1 MWNRQMNI
9 KTLIRTSLIALG
21 LTLAPLG
28 VAAQNLFSA
37 AILVNDQAIT
47 NYELKQ
53 RTMFLE
59 AMRFPGVPDELA
71 PKQLIEER
79 LKKAAADQLGIRV
92 SEEELQ
98 FELES
103 FAQRF
108 NVAFDEF
115 AAELERVGIS
125 VDTPREFIANQLLW
139 REVVRARFGAQANV
153 DEAQVERSANAEKSG
168 SSIEVLLTEII
179 MAMQPGQEQEVR
191 ERARELS
198 KIRSFDAFSDAARE
212 FSDAPTREF
221 GGRVTW
227 QKLDTLPGVLQP
239 LIFGLAPGEVTDPLS
254 IPNALALFQL
264 RGIRETA
271 YRRPLPDS
279 VDYLRYALPSSE
291 IENIKA
297 IRANINHCDDLYGW
311 AKGNPNH
318 VLKRKT
324 VKRAE
329 IDGPTRNILTNLDE
343 NEYVIATQ
351 EPTTTLIMMCSRS
364 QTLDLE
370 EQDLAQIRDG
380 LLNQRL
386 GSYADSYLE
395 NLRDDARIVYK

>member
-1 MWNRQMNI
+1 MNI
-9 KTLIRTSLIALG
+9 KTLLRSSLIALG

-47 NYELKQ
+47 NYELNQ

-59 AMRFPGVPDELA
+59 ALRFPGVPDELA

-92 SEEELQ
+92 SAEELQ

-125 VDTPREFIANQLLW
+125 VDTPRAFIANQLLW
-139 REVVRARFGAQANV
+139 RDVIRARFGAQANV

-271 YRRPLPDS
+271 YRRPLPNS

-291 IENIKA
+291 LENIEA

>member
-1 MWNRQMNI
+1 MNI

-125 VDTPREFIANQLLW
+125 IDTPRAFIANQLLW

-153 DEAQVERSANAEKSG
+153 DEAQVERSANAKKSG

-291 IENIKA
+291 LENIKA
-297 IRANINHCDDLYGW
+297 IRSNINHCDDLYGW

-351 EPTTTLIMMCSRS
+351 EPTTTLIMMCRRS
-364 QTLDLE
+364 QILDLE

>member
-1 MWNRQMNI
+1 MNI
-9 KTLIRTSLIALG
+9 KTLIRTSFMALSVAV
-21 LTLAPLG
+21 APMVVG
-28 VAAQNLFSA
+28 AQNLFSA

-47 NYELKQ
+47 NYELNQ

-59 AMRFPGVPDELA
+59 ALRFPGVPDELA

-98 FELES
+98 LELES
-103 FAQRF
+103 FAERF
-108 NVAFDEF
+108 NVTFEEF
-115 AAELERVGIS
+115 AAELERLGIS
-125 VDTPREFIANQLLW
+125 VDTPRAFIANNMLW
-139 REVVRARFGAQANV
+139 GEVVRTRFGAQANV

-191 ERARELS
+191 KRARELS

-279 VDYLRYALPSSE
+279 LDYLRYALPRSE
-291 IENIKA
+291 LENINA
-297 IRANINHCDDLYGW
+297 ISTNINHCDDLYGW

-318 VLKRKT
+318 VLKRET

-343 NEYVIATQ
+343 NEYVISTQ
-351 EPTTTLIMMCSRS
+351 GPTTTLIMMCSRS
-364 QTLDLE
+364 QILDLE
-370 EQDLAQIRDG
+370 EQDLAQIRNG

>member
-1 MWNRQMNI
+1 
-9 KTLIRTSLIALG
+9 
-21 LTLAPLG
+21 
-28 VAAQNLFSA
+28 
-37 AILVNDQAIT
+37 
-47 NYELKQ
+47 
-53 RTMFLE
+53 
-59 AMRFPGVPDELA
+59 
-71 PKQLIEER
+71 
-79 LKKAAADQLGIRV
+79 
-92 SEEELQ
+92 
-98 FELES
+98 
-103 FAQRF
+103 
-108 NVAFDEF
+108 
-115 AAELERVGIS
+115 
-125 VDTPREFIANQLLW
+125 
-139 REVVRARFGAQANV
+139 VRARFGAQANV

-291 IENIKA
+291 LENIKA

>member
-1 MWNRQMNI
+1 MNI

-59 AMRFPGVPDELA
+59 ALRFPGVPDELA

-115 AAELERVGIS
+115 AAELERVGIF
-125 VDTPREFIANQLLW
+125 VDTPRAFIANQLLW
-139 REVVRARFGAQANV
+139 RDVIRARFGAQANV
-153 DEAQVERSANAEKSG
+153 DEAQVERSANSEKSG

-198 KIRSFDAFSDAARE
+198 KIRSVDAFSDAARE

-221 GGRVTW
+221 GGHVTW

-291 IENIKA
+291 LENINA

-318 VLKRKT
+318 VLKRET

-343 NEYVIATQ
+343 NEYVIAT
-351 EPTTTLIMMCSRS
+351 EGPTTTLIMMCNRS
-364 QTLDLE
+364 QILDLE

>member
-1 MWNRQMNI
+1 MNI
-9 KTLIRTSLIALG
+9 KTFIRTSIM
-21 LTLAPLG
+21 TLSMSLVPLAG
-28 VAAQNLFSA
+28 AAQNLFSA

-47 NYELKQ
+47 NYELNQ
-53 RTMFLE
+53 RMMFLE
-59 AMRFPGVPDELA
+59 ALRFPGVPQDLA
-71 PKQLIEER
+71 PEQLIEER

-108 NVAFDEF
+108 NVAFDDF

-125 VDTPREFIANQLLW
+125 VDTPRAFIANQLLW
-139 REVVRARFGAQANV
+139 RNVIRARFGAQANV

-179 MAMQPGQEQEVR
+179 MAVQPGQEQKVR

-198 KIRSFDAFSDAARE
+198 KIRSIDAFSDAARE

-279 VDYLRYALPSSE
+279 IDYLRYALPSSE
-291 IENIKA
+291 LENITA

-318 VLKRKT
+318 VLKRET

-329 IDGPTRNILTNLDE
+329 IDGPTRNVLSNLDK
-343 NEYVIATQ
+343 NEYVIAEQGT
-351 EPTTTLIMMCSRS
+351 TTTLIMMCSRS
-364 QTLDLE
+364 QTLNLE
-370 EQDLAQIRDG
+370 EQDLAKIRDG

-395 NLRDDARIVYK
+395 NLRDDARIVFK

>member
-1 MWNRQMNI
+1 MNI
-9 KTLIRTSLIALG
+9 KTLIRSSLIALG
-21 LTLAPLG
+21 ITLAPMG

-59 AMRFPGVPDELA
+59 ALRFPGVPDELA

-125 VDTPREFIANQLLW
+125 VDTPRAFIANQLLW
-139 REVVRARFGAQANV
+139 RDVIRARFGAQANV

-168 SSIEVLLTEII
+168 SSLEVLLTEII

-198 KIRSFDAFSDAARE
+198 KIRSVDAFSDAARE
-212 FSDAPTREF
+212 YSDAPTREF

-291 IENIKA
+291 LENINA
-297 IRANINHCDDLYGW
+297 IRAYINHCDDLYGW

-318 VLKRKT
+318 VLKRET

-343 NEYVIATQ
+343 NEYVIETQ
-351 EPTTTLIMMCSRS
+351 GSTTTLIMMCSRS
-364 QTLDLE
+364 QILDLE

-380 LLNQRL
+380 LLSQRL

>member
-1 MWNRQMNI
+1 MNI

-125 VDTPREFIANQLLW
+125 VDTLRAFIANQLLW

-153 DEAQVERSANAEKSG
+153 DEAQVERSANAKKSG

-291 IENIKA
+291 LENIKA
-297 IRANINHCDDLYGW
+297 IRSNINHCDDLYGW

-324 VKRAE
+324 VKRAA

>member
-1 MWNRQMNI
+1 MNI

-53 RTMFLE
+53 RIMFLE

-125 VDTPREFIANQLLW
+125 VDTPRAFIANQLLW

-198 KIRSFDAFSDAARE
+198 KIRSFDALSDAARE

-291 IENIKA
+291 LENIKA

>member
-1 MWNRQMNI
+1 MNI
-9 KTLIRTSLIALG
+9 KTLIRTSLIAIG

-59 AMRFPGVPDELA
+59 ALRFPGIPDELA

-79 LKKAAADQLGIRV
+79 LKKAAADQMGIRV

-103 FAQRF
+103 FARRF

-115 AAELERVGIS
+115 AADLERVGIS
-125 VDTPREFIANQLLW
+125 VDTPRAFIANQLLW
-139 REVVRARFGAQANV
+139 RDVIRARFGAQANV
-153 DEAQVERSANAEKSG
+153 DKAQVERSANAEKSG

-198 KIRSFDAFSDAARE
+198 KIRSVDAFSDAARE
-212 FSDAPTREF
+212 FSDAPTREY

-291 IENIKA
+291 LENLNA

-318 VLKRKT
+318 VLKRET
-324 VKRAE
+324 VNRAE

-351 EPTTTLIMMCSRS
+351 GPTTTLIMMCNRS
-364 QTLDLE
+364 QILDLE

>member
-1 MWNRQMNI
+1 MNI
-9 KTLIRTSLIALG
+9 KTLIRTSFMALSVTIAPMVVG
-21 LTLAPLG
+21 
-28 VAAQNLFSA
+28 AQNLFSA

-47 NYELKQ
+47 NYELNQ

-59 AMRFPGVPDELA
+59 ALRFPGVPDELA

-98 FELES
+98 LELES
-103 FAQRF
+103 FAERF
-108 NVAFDEF
+108 NVTFEEF
-115 AAELERVGIS
+115 AAELERLGIS
-125 VDTPREFIANQLLW
+125 VDTPRAFIANKMLW
-139 REVVRARFGAQANV
+139 REVVRTRFGAQANV

-191 ERARELS
+191 KRARELS

-279 VDYLRYALPSSE
+279 LDYLRYALPRSE
-291 IENIKA
+291 LENINA
-297 IRANINHCDDLYGW
+297 ISTNINHCDDLYGW

-318 VLKRKT
+318 VLKRET

-343 NEYVIATQ
+343 NEYVISTQ
-351 EPTTTLIMMCSRS
+351 GPTTTLIMMCSRS
-364 QTLDLE
+364 QILDLE
-370 EQDLAQIRDG
+370 EQDLAQIRNG

>member
-1 MWNRQMNI
+1 MNI
-9 KTLIRTSLIALG
+9 KTLIRSSLIALG

-47 NYELKQ
+47 NYELNQ

-59 AMRFPGVPDELA
+59 ALRFPGVPDELA

-92 SEEELQ
+92 SAEELQ

-125 VDTPREFIANQLLW
+125 VDTPRAFIANQLLW
-139 REVVRARFGAQANV
+139 RDVIRARFGAQANV

-291 IENIKA
+291 LENIKA

-324 VKRAE
+324 IKRAE

>member
-1 MWNRQMNI
+1 MNI
-9 KTLIRTSLIALG
+9 KTFIRSSLIALG

-59 AMRFPGVPDELA
+59 ALRFPGVPDELA

-125 VDTPREFIANQLLW
+125 VDTPRAFIANQLLW
-139 REVVRARFGAQANV
+139 RDVIRARFGAQANV
-153 DEAQVERSANAEKSG
+153 DEAQVERSANAKKSG

-198 KIRSFDAFSDAARE
+198 KIRSFDAFSNAARE

-227 QKLDTLPGVLQP
+227 QKLDTLPGVLQR
-239 LIFGLAPGEVTDPLS
+239 LIFGLAPGEVTEPLS
-254 IPNALALFQL
+254 IQNALALFQL
-264 RGIRETA
+264 RGIRETP

-291 IENIKA
+291 LENINA
-297 IRANINHCDDLYGW
+297 IRTNINHCDDLYGW

-318 VLKRKT
+318 VLKRET

-351 EPTTTLIMMCSRS
+351 VPTTTLIMMCSRS
-364 QTLDLE
+364 QILDLE

>member
-1 MWNRQMNI
+1 MNI

-59 AMRFPGVPDELA
+59 ALRFPGVPDELA

-125 VDTPREFIANQLLW
+125 VDTPRAFIANQLLW

-227 QKLDTLPGVLQP
+227 QKLDTLPAVLQP

-291 IENIKA
+291 FENIKA

-370 EQDLAQIRDG
+370 KQDLAQIRDG

>member
-1 MWNRQMNI
+1 MNM
-9 KTLIRTSLIALG
+9 KTLFRTSLIAFSLI
-21 LTLAPLG
+21 LAPMG
-28 VAAQNLFSA
+28 VVAKNLFSA

-47 NYELKQ
+47 NYELNQ
-53 RTMFLE
+53 RTMFLKVL
-59 AMRFPGVPDELA
+59 RFPGVPEELA
-71 PKQLIEER
+71 PKQLIDER

-115 AAELERVGIS
+115 ALELERVGIS
-125 VDTPREFIANQLLW
+125 VDTPRAFIANQLLW
-139 REVVRARFGAQANV
+139 RDVIRARFGAQANV
-153 DEAQVERSANAEKSG
+153 DQAQVERSANAEKSG

-198 KIRSFDAFSDAARE
+198 KIRSLDAFSDAARE
-212 FSDAPTREF
+212 YSDAPTREF

-264 RGIRETA
+264 RRIRETA
-271 YRRPLPDS
+271 YRRPMPDS
-279 VDYLRYALPSSE
+279 IDYLSYALPSSE
-291 IENIKA
+291 VENIA
-297 IRANINHCDDLYGW
+297 SIRADINHCDDLYGW

-318 VLKRKT
+318 VLKRET
-324 VKRAE
+324 AKRTE
-329 IDGPTRNILTNLDE
+329 IDVPTRNVLTNLDE
-343 NEYVIATQ
+343 NEYLIATQ
-351 EPTTTLIMMCSRS
+351 GTMTTLIMMCSRS
-364 QTLDLE
+364 QILDSE
-370 EQDLAQIRDG
+370 EQDLAKIRDG

-386 GSYADSYLE
+386 GSYSDSYLE

>member
-1 MWNRQMNI
+1 MNI

-59 AMRFPGVPDELA
+59 ALRFPGIPDELA

-103 FAQRF
+103 FARRF

-125 VDTPREFIANQLLW
+125 VDTPRAFIANQLLW
-139 REVVRARFGAQANV
+139 RDVIRARFGAQANV
-153 DEAQVERSANAEKSG
+153 DETQVERSANAKKSG

-179 MAMQPGQEQEVR
+179 MAMQPGQEQAVR

-198 KIRSFDAFSDAARE
+198 KIRSVDAFSDAARE
-212 FSDAPTREF
+212 FSNAPTREF

-239 LIFGLAPGEVTDPLS
+239 LIVGLAPGEVTDPLS

-279 VDYLRYALPSSE
+279 VDYLRYALPKSE
-291 IENIKA
+291 LENINA

-318 VLKRKT
+318 VLKRET

-329 IDGPTRNILTNLDE
+329 IDGPTRNVLTNLDE

-351 EPTTTLIMMCSRS
+351 GPTTTLIMMCSRS
-364 QTLDLE
+364 QILDLE
-370 EQDLAQIRDG
+370 ERDLAQIRNG

>member
-1 MWNRQMNI
+1 MNI

-125 VDTPREFIANQLLW
+125 VDTPRAFIANQLLW

-291 IENIKA
+291 LENIKA
-297 IRANINHCDDLYGW
+297 IRSNINHCDDLYGW

-324 VKRAE
+324 VKRAA

>member
-1 MWNRQMNI
+1 MNI

-59 AMRFPGVPDELA
+59 ALRFPGVPEELA

-125 VDTPREFIANQLLW
+125 VDTPRAFIANQMLW
-139 REVVRARFGAQANV
+139 REVIRARFGAQANV

-179 MAMQPGQEQEVR
+179 MAMQPGQEQVVR

-198 KIRSFDAFSDAARE
+198 KIRSYDAFSDAARE

-291 IENIKA
+291 VENINA
-297 IRANINHCDDLYGW
+297 IRENVNHCDDLYGW

-318 VLKRKT
+318 VLKRET
-324 VKRAE
+324 VKGAE
-329 IDGPTRNILTNLDE
+329 IHGPTRNILTNLDE
-343 NEYVIATQ
+343 NEYVSATQ
-351 EPTTTLIMMCSRS
+351 ESTTTLIMMCSRS
-364 QTLDLE
+364 QILDLE

>member
-1 MWNRQMNI
+1 MNI
-9 KTLIRTSLIALG
+9 KTLIRTSLITLG

-37 AILVNDQAIT
+37 AIRVNDQAIT

-59 AMRFPGVPDELA
+59 ALRFPGVPDELA

-125 VDTPREFIANQLLW
+125 VDTPRAFIANQLLW

-227 QKLDTLPGVLQP
+227 QKLDTLPAVLQP

-291 IENIKA
+291 LENIKA

-364 QTLDLE
+364 QILDLQ

>member
-1 MWNRQMNI
+1 MNI

-21 LTLAPLG
+21 LTLVPLG

-115 AAELERVGIS
+115 AAELERAGIS

-153 DEAQVERSANAEKSG
+153 DEAQVERSANAKKSG

-271 YRRPLPDS
+271 YRRPLSNS

-291 IENIKA
+291 LENINA

-311 AKGNPNH
+311 GKGNPNH
-318 VLKRKT
+318 VLKRET

-351 EPTTTLIMMCSRS
+351 GPTTRLIIMCSRS
-364 QTLDLE
+364 QILDLE

-386 GSYADSYLE
+386 DSYADSYLE

>member
-1 MWNRQMNI
+1 MNI

-59 AMRFPGVPDELA
+59 ALRFPGVPDELA

-125 VDTPREFIANQLLW
+125 IDTPRAFIANQLLW

-153 DEAQVERSANAEKSG
+153 DEAQVERSANSEKSG

-198 KIRSFDAFSDAARE
+198 KIRSFDVFSDAASE

-271 YRRPLPDS
+271 YRRPLSNS

-291 IENIKA
+291 LENINA

-311 AKGNPNH
+311 GKGNPNH
-318 VLKRKT
+318 VLKRET

-329 IDGPTRNILTNLDE
+329 IDGPTRNVLTNLDE
-343 NEYVIATQ
+343 NEYVIVTQ
-351 EPTTTLIMMCSRS
+351 GPTTTLIMMCSRS
-364 QTLDLE
+364 QILDLE
-370 EQDLAQIRDG
+370 EQDLAHIRDG

>member
-1 MWNRQMNI
+1 MNI

-53 RTMFLE
+53 RIMFLE

-125 VDTPREFIANQLLW
+125 VDTPRAFIANQLLW

-291 IENIKA
+291 LENIEA

>member
-1 MWNRQMNI
+1 MNI

-53 RTMFLE
+53 RIMFLE
-59 AMRFPGVPDELA
+59 ALRFPGVPDELA

-79 LKKAAADQLGIRV
+79 LKKAAADQLGIRI

-125 VDTPREFIANQLLW
+125 VDTPRAFIANQILW

-271 YRRPLPDS
+271 YRRPLPNS

-291 IENIKA
+291 LENIEA

-370 EQDLAQIRDG
+370 KQDLAQIRDG

>member
-1 MWNRQMNI
+1 MNI

-125 VDTPREFIANQLLW
+125 VDTPRAFIANQLLW

-291 IENIKA
+291 LENIKA

>member
-1 MWNRQMNI
+1 MWSRQMNI

-59 AMRFPGVPDELA
+59 ALRFPGVPDELA

-125 VDTPREFIANQLLW
+125 VDTPRAFIANQLLW

-227 QKLDTLPGVLQP
+227 QKLDTLPAVLQP

-291 IENIKA
+291 FENIKA

-364 QTLDLE
+364 QILDLE

>member
-59 AMRFPGVPDELA
+59 ALRFPGVPQELA

-103 FAQRF
+103 FAERF

-115 AAELERVGIS
+115 TSELERVGIS
-125 VDTPREFIANQLLW
+125 VDTPRAFIANQLLW
-139 REVVRARFGAQANV
+139 RDVIRARFGAQANV

-191 ERARELS
+191 ERARKLS

-254 IPNALALFQL
+254 ISNALALFQL

-279 VDYLRYALPSSE
+279 VDYLRYTLPSSE
-291 IENIKA
+291 LENINA
-297 IRANINHCDDLYGW
+297 IRANVNHCDDLYEW

-318 VLKRKT
+318 VLKRET

-343 NEYVIATQ
+343 NEYVSATQ
-351 EPTTTLIMMCSRS
+351 GATTTLIMMCSRS
-364 QTLDLE
+364 QILDLE

>member
-1 MWNRQMNI
+1 MNI

-59 AMRFPGVPDELA
+59 ALRFPGVPDELA

-125 VDTPREFIANQLLW
+125 VDTPRAFIANQLLW
-139 REVVRARFGAQANV
+139 RDVIRARFGAQANV

-198 KIRSFDAFSDAARE
+198 KIRSVDAFSDAARE

-291 IENIKA
+291 LENINA
-297 IRANINHCDDLYGW
+297 IRANVNHCDDLNGW

-318 VLKRKT
+318 VLKRET

-351 EPTTTLIMMCSRS
+351 GSTTTLIMMCSRS
-364 QTLDLE
+364 QILDLE
-370 EQDLAQIRDG
+370 EQDLAQIRNG

>member
-1 MWNRQMNI
+1 MNI

-53 RTMFLE
+53 RIMFLE

-125 VDTPREFIANQLLW
+125 VDTPRAFIANQLLW

-271 YRRPLPDS
+271 YRRPLPNS

-291 IENIKA
+291 LENIEA

-370 EQDLAQIRDG
+370 KQDLAQIRDG

>member
-1 MWNRQMNI
+1 MNI

-125 VDTPREFIANQLLW
+125 VDTPRAFIANQLLW

-291 IENIKA
+291 LENIEA

-370 EQDLAQIRDG
+370 KQDLARIRDG

>member
-1 MWNRQMNI
+1 MNI

-59 AMRFPGVPDELA
+59 ALRFPGVPQELA

-103 FAQRF
+103 FAERF

-115 AAELERVGIS
+115 TSELERLGIS
-125 VDTPREFIANQLLW
+125 VDTPRAFIANQLLW
-139 REVVRARFGAQANV
+139 RDVIRARFGAQANV

-191 ERARELS
+191 ERARKLS

-279 VDYLRYALPSSE
+279 VDYLRYTLPSSE
-291 IENIKA
+291 LENINA
-297 IRANINHCDDLYGW
+297 IRANVNHCDDLYEW

-318 VLKRKT
+318 VLKRET

-343 NEYVIATQ
+343 NEYVSATQ
-351 EPTTTLIMMCSRS
+351 GSTTTLIMMCSRS
-364 QTLDLE
+364 QILDLE

>member
-1 MWNRQMNI
+1 MKI
-9 KTLIRTSLIALG
+9 KTLFRNSLIIFS
-21 LTLAPLG
+21 LTLVPLS
-28 VAAQNLFSA
+28 VTAQNLFSA

-47 NYELKQ
+47 NYELQQ
-53 RTMFLE
+53 RIMFLE
-59 AMRFPGVPDELA
+59 ALRFPGVREELA

-79 LKKAAADQLGIRV
+79 LKKAAADQLGIRI

-115 AAELERVGIS
+115 ATELERVGIS
-125 VDTPREFIANQLLW
+125 VDTLRTFITNQILW
-139 REVVRARFGAQANV
+139 RRVVRTRFGAQANV
-153 DEAQVERSANAEKSG
+153 DEAQIERSANAEKSG

-212 FSDAPTREF
+212 FSDATTREL

-227 QKLDTLPGVLQP
+227 QKLETLPSVLQP

-264 RGIRETA
+264 RGIREPA

-279 VDYLRYALPSSE
+279 LDYLRYALPSSE
-291 IENIKA
+291 LENINA

-318 VLKRKT
+318 VLKHET
-324 VKRAE
+324 TKRVE
-329 IDGPTRNILTNLDE
+329 IDGPTSDVLKNLDE
-343 NEYVIATQ
+343 NEYVITTQ
-351 EPTTTLIMMCSRS
+351 GKTTTLIMMCRRS
-364 QTLDLE
+364 QILDLE

-380 LLNQRL
+380 LLNKRL
-386 GSYADSYLE
+386 SSYADSYLE
-395 NLRDDARIVYK
+395 NLRDDALIVYR

>member
-37 AILVNDQAIT
+37 AIIVNDQAIT

-53 RTMFLE
+53 RSMFLE
-59 AMRFPGVPDELA
+59 ALRFPGVPQELA

-115 AAELERVGIS
+115 ASELERVGIS
-125 VDTPREFIANQLLW
+125 VDTLRAFIANQLLW
-139 REVVRARFGAQANV
+139 RDVIRARFGAQANV
-153 DEAQVERSANAEKSG
+153 DKAQVERSANAEKSG

-291 IENIKA
+291 LENINA
-297 IRANINHCDDLYGW
+297 IRANVNHCDDLYGW

-318 VLKRKT
+318 VLKRET

-343 NEYVIATQ
+343 NEYVSATQ
-351 EPTTTLIMMCSRS
+351 GSTTTLIMMCSRS
-364 QTLDLE
+364 QILDLE

>member
-1 MWNRQMNI
+1 MNI

-125 VDTPREFIANQLLW
+125 VDTPRAFIANQLLW

-191 ERARELS
+191 KRARELS

-291 IENIKA
+291 LENIKA
-297 IRANINHCDDLYGW
+297 IRSNINHCDDLYGW

>member
-1 MWNRQMNI
+1 MNI
-9 KTLIRTSLIALG
+9 KTLIRTSLVALG
-21 LTLAPLG
+21 LTFAPLC

-37 AILVNDQAIT
+37 AILVNDRAIT

-59 AMRFPGVPDELA
+59 ALRFPGVPDELA

-125 VDTPREFIANQLLW
+125 VDTPRAFIANQLLW
-139 REVVRARFGAQANV
+139 RDVIRARFGAQANV
-153 DEAQVERSANAEKSG
+153 DEAQVERSANAKKSG

-179 MAMQPGQEQEVR
+179 MAIQPGQEQEVR

-198 KIRSFDAFSDAARE
+198 KIRSVDAFSDAARE

-279 VDYLRYALPSSE
+279 VDYLRYVLPSSE
-291 IENIKA
+291 FENINA

-318 VLKRKT
+318 VLKRET

-329 IDGPTRNILTNLDE
+329 IDGPTRNVLTNLDE

-351 EPTTTLIMMCSRS
+351 GRTTTLIMMCSRS
-364 QTLDLE
+364 QILDLE
-370 EQDLAQIRDG
+370 EQDLAKIRDG

>member
-1 MWNRQMNI
+1 MNI

-53 RTMFLE
+53 RTIFLE

-98 FELES
+98 FELEA

-153 DEAQVERSANAEKSG
+153 DEAQVERSANAKKSG

-291 IENIKA
+291 LENIKA

-343 NEYVIATQ
+343 NEYMIATQ

>member
-1 MWNRQMNI
+1 MNI

-59 AMRFPGVPDELA
+59 ALRFPGVPDELA

-108 NVAFDEF
+108 NVTFDEF

-125 VDTPREFIANQLLW
+125 VDTPRAFIANQMLW
-139 REVVRARFGAQANV
+139 REVVRARFSAQANV

-198 KIRSFDAFSDAARE
+198 KIRSFDAFSDAASE

-291 IENIKA
+291 LENINA

-351 EPTTTLIMMCSRS
+351 RPTTTLIMMCSRS
-364 QTLDLE
+364 QILDLE

>member
-1 MWNRQMNI
+1 MNI

-59 AMRFPGVPDELA
+59 ALRFPGVPDELA

-291 IENIKA
+291 LENIKA